1 MSASRHVM
9 ILASAGSGKTYA
21 LTGRF
26 IRLLA
31 QGAKPER
38 IVALTFTRKA
48 AGEFFDEI
56 LKKLAG
62 AAVNEGR
69 AKILAAE
76 TGRPELGRADFLRML
91 REVTEAMPR
100 LRLGTLDSFFARI
113 ARAFALEL
121 GLTGDFEILQEYAAR
136 LERRRVLQRMFARA
150 GELDAAQ
157 KEFIEAFKRATFGR
171 ETKRLGAQLDEFID
185 KHQEIFLAAREGSL
199 WGNSDLIWPQGCQWL
214 TGKVDVPLA
223 VRVLRTWLG
232 EVELGDKQRGR
243 WEAFLN
249 EIAKWAPGV
258 TLPRELAYVL
268 EKVLAGWDDINAGR
282 AALEFDRKKQE
293 LSASACAALRECA
306 RHVIGGELAR
316 RLETTRGIHA
326 VLHGYETV
334 YHKAVRR
341 TGKLTF
347 GDVQRLLAPGT
358 GAPCLTRGEEGDGR
372 LFIDYRLDAEIDHWL
387 LDEFQDTSYGQWSV
401 LKNLIDEAVQD
412 EAEVRTFFCVGDV
425 KQAIYTWREGD
436 ARLFREI
443 LNYYNE
449 AKPDNIAE
457 EHLVESRRSGPA
469 LIEMVNTVFGDA
481 TVLQDLFP
489 GEISTNWNREWRNH
503 TTAVPERTGQAA
515 WLQAED
521 EPARWALVLELL
533 SEIRPLERGLSC
545 AVLVQSNS
553 VAAEL
558 AEFLRRE
565 GGLPAVAEAD
575 LRVCTDNPLG
585 RALLAL
591 VQAAAHPGDTL
602 AQEHLRMTPLG
613 SVLTE
618 QGLVM
623 PEMLAEQVLG
633 QIHADGFEHTL
644 EWWSAKL
651 VPLLAP
657 EDEFNRTRARQFVAA
672 ARLFDETGRRDV
684 AEFVAFME
692 RYTVRENEG
701 AAIIRVMTI
710 HKSKGLG
717 FDVVLLPDLE
727 GNKLDQAREGLAVH
741 KLPDRSVEW
750 VLDLP
755 PKLFCKAD
763 ERLAAHVGTAEAE
776 AGYEALSLLYV
787 AMTRAKRAM
796 YVITAPAGDSTSRNY
811 RRVLTETLGDDAG
824 ELRVGAV
831 KLTGGWAAGDADW
844 HTNLAAPVEPVR
856 SKLEIARMS
865 GVELRPARLVARRP
879 SGDNKERRNAAGLFA
894 LEAAAGAEFG
904 SAVHKLFSEV
914 EWNGTAK
921 LAEWER
927 HGLTDGVFGEVVAC
941 LRTPELETVWTK
953 PTNAVSVELWRE
965 RAFEVVLDN
974 VWVTGVFDRVVVIN
988 DAAGRPKRA
997 VVYDFKTDRVSEEQ
1011 MVTAVARHEGQLNMN
1026 RRVVAVLAGLN
1037 LGSVAGEL
1045 VFTQHRRKVPVPM
1058 RVV

>member
-56 LKKLAG
+56 LKKLAE

-69 AKILAAE
+69 AKTLAAE
-76 TGRPELGRADFLRML
+76 TGRPELGRTDFLRML

-150 GELDAAQ
+150 GDLDAAQ
-157 KEFIEAFKRATFGR
+157 KEFIESFKRATFGR
-171 ETKRLGAQLDEFID
+171 DTKRLGAQLDEFID
-185 KHQEIFLAAREGSL
+185 SHQEVFLATRDGDR
-199 WGNSDLIWPQGCQWL
+199 WGNPALIWPQGCQWL
-214 TGKVDVPLA
+214 GGKVDVPLA
-223 VRVLRTWLG
+223 VRAMRTWLG
-232 EVELGDKQRGR
+232 EAGTEGKPLEKWIEFLGGI
-243 WEAFLN
+243 EA
-249 EIAKWAPGV
+249 WSPGAD
-258 TLPRELAYVL
+258 TADLKYVL
-268 EKVLAGWDDINAGR
+268 EKVLEAWPEICAGR
-282 AALEFDRKKQE
+282 AELKFFKKPQQ
-293 LSASACAALRECA
+293 LSASACVALRECA

-326 VLHGYETV
+326 VLRGYETI
-334 YHKAVRR
+334 YHETVRR
-341 TGKLTF
+341 AGKLTF
-347 GDVQRLLAPGT
+347 GDVQRLLTPGAGAPG
-358 GAPCLTRGEEGDGR
+358 LTRDEEGDGR

-436 ARLFREI
+436 PRLFREI

-469 LIEMVNTVFGDA
+469 LIEMVNAVFGDA
-481 TVLQDLFP
+481 AVLQDLFP
-489 GEISTNWNREWRNH
+489 GEIATGWNREWRKH

-515 WLQAED
+515 WLHAED
-521 EPARWALVLELL
+521 EPARWAVVLELL
-533 SEIRPLERGLSC
+533 REVRPLERGLTC
-545 AVLVQSNS
+545 AVLVQSNTA
-553 VAAEL
+553 AAEL

-585 RALLAL
+585 QALLAL

-613 SVLTE
+613 AVLKDD
-618 QGLVM
+618 GLVA
-623 PEMLAEQVLG
+623 PEMLSEQLLE
-633 QIHADGFEHTL
+633 QIHADGFEHTM
-644 EWWSAKL
+644 ERWSAKL
-651 VPLLAP
+651 VSLLAP
-657 EDEFNRTRARQFVAA
+657 DDEFNRTRARQFVAA

-692 RYTVRENEG
+692 RHTVRENEG
-701 AAIIRVMTI
+701 AAIIRVMTV

-727 GNKLDQAREGLAVH
+727 GKKLDQARDGLAVH
-741 KLPDRSVEW
+741 KLPDRSVDW

-755 PKLFCKAD
+755 PKLFCAAD
-763 ERLAAHVGTAEAE
+763 EVLAAHVRVAEAE

-796 YVITAPAGDSTSRNY
+796 YLVTAPAGDSASRNY
-811 RRVLTETLGDDAG
+811 RRVLTDTLGADAG
-824 ELRVGAV
+824 EVRVGAL
-831 KLTGGWAAGDADW
+831 KLTGGWTAGDADW
-844 HTNLAAPVEPVR
+844 HTKSAVAEEPRGTKPEIVR
-856 SKLEIARMS
+856 LS
-865 GVELRPARLVARRP
+865 GVEPRPARLMARRP
-879 SGDNKERRNAAGLFA
+879 SKDGKERRNASGLFS
-894 LEAAAGAEFG
+894 LEAGMGAEFG
-904 SAVHKLFSEV
+904 SAVHRLFSEV
-914 EWNGTAK
+914 AWDGADSLTEWAGRGLPHDV
-921 LAEWER
+921 LAE
-927 HGLTDGVFGEVVAC
+927 VAAC
-941 LRTPELETVWTK
+941 LRDPELATVWTQ
-953 PTNAVSVELWRE
+953 PMNVQAIELWRE
-965 RAFEVVLDN
+965 RSFEVVLDN
-974 VWVTGVFDRVVVIN
+974 VWVTGVFDRVVVTR
-988 DAAGRPKRA
+988 DAAGRALRA
-997 VVYDFKTDRVSEEQ
+997 IVYDFKTDRFSEDQLVS
-1011 MVTAVARHEGQLNMN
+1011 AVARHEGQLGLY
-1026 RRVVAVLAGLN
+1026 RRVVAVLTGLN
-1037 LGSVAGEL
+1037 PGSVGGEL
-1045 VFTQHRRKVPVPM
+1045 VFTQHRRRVPVPM

>member
-31 QGAKPER
+31 QGSKPER

-56 LKKLAG
+56 LKKLAE
-62 AAVNEGR
+62 AAANEER

-150 GELDAAQ
+150 GELDVAQ

-171 ETKRLGAQLDEFID
+171 ETKRLGTQLDEFID
-185 KHQEIFLAAREGSL
+185 EHQEIFLAAREGAL
-199 WGNSDLIWPQGCQWL
+199 WGNPELIWPQGCQWL
-214 TGKVDVPLA
+214 KGKADVPLA
-223 VRVLRTWLG
+223 VRALRVWLG
-232 EVELGDKQRGR
+232 EAGLGEKQRGR
-243 WEAFLN
+243 WETFLA
-249 EIAKWAPGV
+249 ELADWAPGV
-258 TLPRELAYVL
+258 TLPRGLAYVL
-268 EKVLAGWDDINAGR
+268 EKALDLWDDINAGR
-282 AALEFDRKKQE
+282 AVLEFDRKKQE

-326 VLHGYETV
+326 VLRGYENF
-334 YHKAVRR
+334 YHEAVRR
-341 TGKLTF
+341 AGKMTF
-347 GDVQRLLAPGT
+347 GDVQRLLAPGA
-358 GAPCLTRGEEGDGR
+358 GAPSLTRGAAHDGR

-436 ARLFREI
+436 PRLFREI
-443 LNYYNE
+443 LNHYNA

-481 TVLQDLFP
+481 AVLQDLFP
-489 GEISTNWNREWRNH
+489 GDIATNWNREWRAH

-515 WLQAED
+515 WLHSE
-521 EPARWALVLELL
+521 EEHARWAMVLELL
-533 SEIRPLERGLSC
+533 REIRPLERGLTC
-545 AVLVQSNS
+545 AVLVQSNGT
-553 VAAEL
+553 AAEL

-565 GGLPAVAEAD
+565 GLAAVAEAD
-575 LRVCTDNPLG
+575 LHVCTDNPFG
-585 RALLAL
+585 QALLAL

-613 SVLTE
+613 SVLRDE
-618 QGLVM
+618 GLVV
-623 PEMLAEQVLG
+623 PETLAERVLG
-633 QIHADGFEHTL
+633 QIHADGFEHTM

-651 VPLLAP
+651 VALLAP
-657 EDEFNRTRARQFVAA
+657 DDEFNRTRARQFVAA

-692 RYTVRENEG
+692 RHTVRENEG

-717 FDVVLLPDLE
+717 FDVVMLPDLE
-727 GNKLDQAREGLAVH
+727 GKKLDQAREGLAVH

-755 PKLFCKAD
+755 PKLFCAAD
-763 ERLAAHVGTAEAE
+763 EVLAAHVRAAEAE

-796 YVITAPAGDSTSRNY
+796 YVITTPASDSASRNY
-811 RRVLTETLGDDAG
+811 RRLLTGTLGEDAG
-824 ELRVGAV
+824 EVRVGKL
-831 KLTGGWAAGDADW
+831 KLTGGWATGEADW
-844 HTNLAAPVEPVR
+844 HTNLTAAERPAVMKP
-856 SKLEIARMS
+856 EIAS
-865 GVELRPARLVARRP
+865 IKGIEPLPARLMARRP
-879 SGDNKERRNAAGLFA
+879 SGDNKERWNAAGLFS
-894 LEAAAGAEFG
+894 LEANAGAEFG

-914 EWNGTAK
+914 EWNGAAK

-927 HGLTDGVFGEVVAC
+927 RGLPVEVLNEAAGC
-941 LRTPELETVWTK
+941 LREPGLASIWTK
-953 PTNAVSVELWRE
+953 QANAGRKELWRE
-965 RAFEVVLDN
+965 RTFEVVLDN
-974 VWVTGVFDRVVVIN
+974 IWVTGVFDRVVVEH
-988 DAAGRPKRA
+988 DVAGRARRA
-997 VVYDFKTDRVSEEQ
+997 IVYDFKTDRFAEEQ
-1011 MVTAVARHEGQLNMN
+1011 MVEAVSRHMGQLNMY
-1026 RRVVAVLAGLN
+1026 RRVVAVLTGLN

-1045 VFTQHRRKVPVPM
+1045 IFTQHRRRVPVPM
-1058 RVV
+1058 RLL